1 MKKKRRLRKEI
12 KELLTLL
19 IVILLSINATL
30 VLFTESLLYTMLYV
44 VACLILYAYN
54 YNDVNKVLDKLIW
67 KID

>member
-12 KELLTLL
+12 KELLILL

-44 VACLILYAYN
+44 ISCLILYAYN
-54 YNDVNKVLDKLIW
+54 YKDVNKVLDKLI
-67 KID
+67 

>member
-1 MKKKRRLRKEI
+1 MKKKRRLGKEI
-12 KELLTLL
+12 KELLILL

-54 YNDVNKVLDKLIW
+54 YNDVNKVLDKLI
-67 KID
+67 

>member
-12 KELLTLL
+12 KELLVLL

-44 VACLILYAYN
+44 VACLVLYAYN
-54 YNDVNKVLDKLIW
+54 YNDVNKVLDKLI
-67 KID
+67 

>member
-44 VACLILYAYN
+44 VACLVLYIYN
-54 YNDVNKVLDKLIW
+54 YDLVNKVLDKLI
-67 KID
+67 

>member
-44 VACLILYAYN
+44 ISCLVLYIYN
-54 YNDVNKVLDKLIW
+54 YDLVNKVLDKLI
-67 KID
+67 

>member
-12 KELLTLL
+12 KELLILL

-44 VACLILYAYN
+44 ISCLILYAYN
-54 YNDVNKVLDKLIW
+54 YNDVNEVLDKLI
-67 KID
+67 

>member
-44 VACLILYAYN
+44 ISCLILYVYN
-54 YNDVNKVLDKLIW
+54 YKDVNKVLDKLI
-67 KID
+67 

>member
-12 KELLTLL
+12 KELLILL

-44 VACLILYAYN
+44 ISCLILYVYN
-54 YNDVNKVLDKLIW
+54 YKDVNKVLDKLI
-67 KID
+67 

>member
-44 VACLILYAYN
+44 ISCLVLYAYN
-54 YNDVNKVLDKLIW
+54 YNDVNKVLDKLV
-67 KID
+67 

>member
-19 IVILLSINATL
+19 IVILLSVNATL

-44 VACLILYAYN
+44 ISCLILYAYN
-54 YNDVNKVLDKLIW
+54 YNDVNKVLDKLI
-67 KID
+67 

>member
-19 IVILLSINATL
+19 IVILLSVNATL

-44 VACLILYAYN
+44 VACLVLYIYN
-54 YNDVNKVLDKLIW
+54 YDLVNKVLDKLI
-67 KID
+67 

>member
-30 VLFTESLLYTMLYV
+30 VLFTESLLYAMLYV
-44 VACLILYAYN
+44 ISCLILYAYN
-54 YNDVNKVLDKLIW
+54 YNDVNKVLDKLI
-67 KID
+67 

>member
-44 VACLILYAYN
+44 ISCLILYAYN
-54 YNDVNKVLDKLIW
+54 YNDVNKVLDKLI
-67 KID
+67 